1 MIIILTKVGK
11 QNVIIFLS
19 TISKNVF
26 RNLIIE
32 MLLAAKHF
40 QNLLIY
46 ILASEQK
53 TKFKAKFLE
62 KTSSIIYENLIV

>member
-26 RNLIIE
+26 RNLIIK

-40 QNLLIY
+40 QNLL